1 MSLDDGNTDEY
12 VVTALQIFQYCG
24 VEAGST
30 LRVDALMDQFAPFVK
45 TNKAEYSYL
54 RSLLDP
60 EQSNP
65 EITVSMLAN
74 SLNKYSESQKVKVD
88 LEESFNLK
96 NGQLPHDSDSGISTD
111 GFQLLEE
118 LQCELRE
125 KSRLAQQLRTQ
136 LDYTDRHHEEALA
149 TVTAERDS
157 LRAHLN
163 MLRDENMTL
172 THVRRDYEDVC
183 ESLGC
188 SEKALDESRRELECT
203 RRRTKVLTEQVAL
216 LENEKLN
223 LQELLATSKDECHR
237 INDMYASRQSSLLE
251 KNETLRAEHAD
262 LSSRMR
268 YQEEYM
274 QQLIKEKVVL
284 EMEVKDMLN
293 KSNLPVHHMER
304 SIDVSYTED
313 QMLTALDSLNAD
325 SRFPQDGRLLDEES
339 FVNALKEDQGIPTN
353 MSLFD
358 EIRLSFCNMSRHN
371 TTDLNFTQPI
381 EKPVLDDFIT
391 SSTQTDDKLYYLNEN
406 EIFKNCRC
414 KIISDDALNVSTQ
427 TDENIT
433 GNEGNLILDT
443 KFCLNNNRHNN
454 NFKLVTPILEN
465 NKKSKDNVI
474 LDAQINE
481 YNIGA
486 KDPQTN
492 DDIIKE
498 KEKCFGK
505 FFENRKQLRSL
516 SAPNVGIL
524 KKGPNRLR
532 LKDDNRK
539 LETKDEATNTSFHV
553 FEVFKDIEVMNYGTQ
568 TEENK
573 FEHTANNNDVQV
585 CFECTKCF
593 ECERTKKYV
602 TKLEKDIRCS
612 NLTITEMEVKLD
624 QYDKNLNNLKRYV
637 DEGDEKNN
645 FLKAAADS
653 LKAKLVLLEG
663 ACANQGNKIDR
674 LFCDTCCAE
683 IQTESEQ
690 STVSTQVEIPCA
702 DCVKRNT
709 PHRSIRRYLWE
720 PLKSLFQ
727 LFAVLCF
734 MLALWLLYGV
744 TRRWR
749 ACRDP
754 LPWSWLQP
762 TDLLDLFLT
771 IEYVSDVP
779 M

>member
-183 ESLGC
+183 ERLGC

-223 LQELLATSKDECHR
+223 LQELLSKSKDECHR

-433 GNEGNLILDT
+433 GNE
-443 KFCLNNNRHNN
+443 
-454 NFKLVTPILEN
+454 
-465 NKKSKDNVI
+465 
-474 LDAQINE
+474 
-481 YNIGA
+481 
-486 KDPQTN
+486 
-492 DDIIKE
+492 
-498 KEKCFGK
+498 
-505 FFENRKQLRSL
+505 
-516 SAPNVGIL
+516 
-524 KKGPNRLR
+524 
-532 LKDDNRK
+532 
-539 LETKDEATNTSFHV
+539 ETKDEATNTSFHV

-585 CFECTKCF
+585 CFDCTKCF

-653 LKAKLVLLEG
+653 LKAKLVLLEVYLQG
-663 ACANQGNKIDR
+663 AAK
-674 LFCDTCCAE
+674 
-683 IQTESEQ
+683 ES
-690 STVSTQVEIPCA
+690 IP
-702 DCVKRNT
+702 VI
-709 PHRSIRRYLWE
+709 RS
-720 PLKSLFQ
+720 
-727 LFAVLCF
+727 A
-734 MLALWLLYGV
+734 LLYA
-744 TRRWR
+744 R
-749 ACRDP
+749 AMAAVR
-754 LPWSWLQP
+754 
-762 TDLLDLFLT
+762 
-771 IEYVSDVP
+771 SDASLARVP
-779 M
+779 RPSALELATAHRPPRPVPHHRVCL

>member
-325 SRFPQDGRLLDEES
+325 SRFPQ
-339 FVNALKEDQGIPTN
+339 
-353 MSLFD
+353 
-358 EIRLSFCNMSRHN
+358 
-371 TTDLNFTQPI
+371 
-381 EKPVLDDFIT
+381 
-391 SSTQTDDKLYYLNEN
+391 
-406 EIFKNCRC
+406 
-414 KIISDDALNVSTQ
+414 
-427 TDENIT
+427 
-433 GNEGNLILDT
+433 
-443 KFCLNNNRHNN
+443 
-454 NFKLVTPILEN
+454 
-465 NKKSKDNVI
+465 
-474 LDAQINE
+474 
-481 YNIGA
+481 
-486 KDPQTN
+486 
-492 DDIIKE
+492 
-498 KEKCFGK
+498 
-505 FFENRKQLRSL
+505 
-516 SAPNVGIL
+516 
-524 KKGPNRLR
+524 
-532 LKDDNRK
+532 
-539 LETKDEATNTSFHV
+539 
-553 FEVFKDIEVMNYGTQ
+553 
-568 TEENK
+568 
-573 FEHTANNNDVQV
+573 
-585 CFECTKCF
+585 
-593 ECERTKKYV
+593 
-602 TKLEKDIRCS
+602 
-612 NLTITEMEVKLD
+612 
-624 QYDKNLNNLKRYV
+624 
-637 DEGDEKNN
+637 
-645 FLKAAADS
+645 
-653 LKAKLVLLEG
+653 
-663 ACANQGNKIDR
+663 
-674 LFCDTCCAE
+674 
-683 IQTESEQ
+683 EQ